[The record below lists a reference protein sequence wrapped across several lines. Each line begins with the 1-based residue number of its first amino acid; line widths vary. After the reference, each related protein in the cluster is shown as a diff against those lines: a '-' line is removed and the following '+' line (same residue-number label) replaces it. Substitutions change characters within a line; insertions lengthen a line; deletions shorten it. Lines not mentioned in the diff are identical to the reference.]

1 MKKKSLRML
10 MRRMLFR
17 FGRSPARMIQ
27 YVTQS
32 VISLLLLFALI
43 LGFLYFLSK
52 NAFAATPALP
62 NKNLEIILNKHFPDS
77 FSVTKVQDI
86 FPVELSLSEKKLPRA
101 QQLEL
106 RSYYAYARNELAKI
120 SGGQFLPAVFQ
131 DFDLDGKK
139 DYAALVTNKSTGSVS
154 LMIVNEAKVL
164 YQAEFPHHYTEL
176 MSHGAYPLSV
186 IVGKEMKKVN
196 SPCLRLISI
205 AGPHEFLFFDRAKHD
220 WVRMKANDG
229 H

>member
-27 YVTQS
+27 YVAQN
-32 VISLLLLFALI
+32 VISLLLLLVLV

-120 SGGQFLPAVFQ
+120 
-131 DFDLDGKK
+131 
-139 DYAALVTNKSTGSVS
+139 
-154 LMIVNEAKVL
+154 
-164 YQAEFPHHYTEL
+164 
-176 MSHGAYPLSV
+176 
-186 IVGKEMKKVN
+186 
-196 SPCLRLISI
+196 
-205 AGPHEFLFFDRAKHD
+205 
-220 WVRMKANDG
+220 
-229 H
+229 